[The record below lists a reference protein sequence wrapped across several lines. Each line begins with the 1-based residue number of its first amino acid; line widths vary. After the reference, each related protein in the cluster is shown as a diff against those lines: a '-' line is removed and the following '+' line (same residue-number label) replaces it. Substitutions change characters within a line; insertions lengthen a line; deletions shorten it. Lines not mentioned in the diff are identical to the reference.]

1 MASIALVRPPQ
12 VMPVDALGISQGT
25 PSIGVAYI
33 NGSLKKAGHNV
44 TIVDALGEDLNTFH
58 QYGDSKLL
66 INGLTA
72 EEIPKM
78 IHEPVDI
85 IAISCMFSNEWVY
98 TKLVIKSLVS
108 SFPNVP
114 IIAGGEHITA
124 DPEFS
129 LRTAPEI
136 DVCVKGEGE
145 KTIIEVIDAI
155 LNGDSFSN
163 INGVGFIADGQYID
177 TGLGTRIDD
186 IDKIAWPSW
195 DGYPIEN
202 YLSQGFGFNQVR
214 GRPMPVMASRGCPFR
229 CTFCSSPQM
238 WTTKWI
244 ARDPYD
250 VVSEIKYYIDKYD
263 IDHVEFYDLTAII
276 KKEWTIEFTEL
287 LIKENLEISWTL
299 PSGTRSEALDG
310 ETLKQMKEA
319 GCTRLTYAP
328 ESGSKAT
335 LKRIK
340 KKVEPDRMIDSIR
353 SAEKHGILVKSNFIF
368 GFPDQTLYECW
379 ETYKF
384 LFKLA
389 WAGMHDVA
397 LFSFLPYPG
406 SELYVQLQNKGK
418 IPKDPVEF
426 DTFLTKNVLGD
437 FSMISWSDDL
447 SSRQVKYLII
457 GAFFWFYC
465 WSFLF
470 RPQRLITTIWRFIRS
485 RPVTTLDILID
496 GVKRNF
502 IKGRKTRN
510 INNIKETYI
519 TNRLH
524 PLGSQKIG
532 ESQQ

>member
-25 PSIGVAYI
+25 PSIGVAYL
-33 NGSLKKAGHNV
+33 NGSLKKAGHDV
-44 TIVDALGEDLNTFH
+44 IIVDALGEGLNSFH
-58 QYGDSKLL
+58 RYGKSKLL

-72 EEIPKM
+72 EEIPNK
-78 IHEPVDI
+78 IDHTVDV
-85 IAISCMFSNEWVY
+85 IAVSCMFSNEWVY
-98 TKLVIKSLVS
+98 TKLVIQSLAR

-136 DVCVKGEGE
+136 NLCVKGEGE
-145 KTIIEVIDAI
+145 KTIIEVIDAT
-155 LNGDSFSN
+155 LNGSSFHD
-163 INGVGFIADGQYID
+163 IFGVAFIDDGKYID
-177 TGLGTRIDD
+177 TGLSPRIGE
-186 IDKIAWPSW
+186 IDNIPWPLW
-195 DGYPIEN
+195 DGYPLEN
-202 YLSQGFGFNQVR
+202 YLSRGFGFNQVR
-214 GRPMPVMASRGCPFR
+214 GRPMPVMATRGCPFR

-238 WTTKWI
+238 WTTKWN
-244 ARDPYD
+244 AREPAD
-250 VVSEIKYYIDKYD
+250 VIEEIKYYIDKFN

-276 KKEWTIEFTEL
+276 QKEWTIKFTEL
-287 LIKENLEISWTL
+287 MIKNNININWTL

-310 ETLKQMKEA
+310 ETLKAMQRA

-328 ESGSKAT
+328 ESGSIAT

-340 KKVEPDRMIDSIR
+340 KKVKPDRMVDSIR
-353 SAEKHGILVKSNFIF
+353 CAEKEGIFVKSNFIF
-368 GFPDQTLYECW
+368 GFPGQTLYECW

-406 SELYVQLQNKGK
+406 SELYVQLQNEGK
-418 IPKDPVEF
+418 IPKDPIEF

-437 FSMISWSDDL
+437 FSMLSWSDDL
-447 SSRQVKYLII
+447 TSRQIKYLII

-510 INNIKETYI
+510 INKIKETFI
-519 TNRLH
+519 TNRIH
-524 PLGSQKIG
+524 PLRSPEIRESQK
-532 ESQQ
+532 